1 MRKISAYEVALSAL
15 ACALATIVLTVGLY
29 TEILL
34 FTGYMLASVFLL
46 LPLAKKSYLGY
57 VLAYIATC
65 VLAVIFGSSRFW
77 DLLPFILF
85 FGLHPIA
92 NELQLKSK
100 LPRWLGIGI
109 KAVWFDGT
117 LLLVWRFVMDMTT
130 SISIVDKY
138 ILPFI
143 LVFGSLFFVFYDFVF
158 YRWRYTVNTLIS
170 RIIKK

>member
-1 MRKISAYEVALSAL
+1 MKKITAYEIALSAL
-15 ACALATIVLTVGLY
+15 SGALATILLTIGVYTELLLY
-29 TEILL
+29 T
-34 FTGYMLASVFLL
+34 GYFFASIALM
-46 LPLAKKSYLGY
+46 LPLSRRSYLGY
-57 VLAYIATC
+57 GLAYLSTC
-65 VLAVIFGSSRFW
+65 ILTLVFTSFRFW